1 MLLGTLGGSLLGNML
16 ASKGMNSMSW
26 TGQRTIRAGDEITWA
41 ADGFIWAGIGATA
54 ISRR

>member
-16 ASKGMNSMSW
+16 ASKGVNSMSW

-41 ADGFIWAGIGATA
+41 ADGFTWAGIGATA